1 VDAVAVAAAH
11 GGVRVTALPVNEPQ
25 VLPPDVLI
33 SPAGNLAPRVRSRMR
48 ARSGDFTVS
57 RPGSRHS
64 AKIVDGQAAG
74 LLELFR
80 EPRRVVDAVL
90 AYAGMTGG
98 DPQAVLAAAF
108 PVIRDCCNAGF
119 LVDADSLEAKR
130 IEPMLRRGDRV
141 GRWRIV
147 RCVQALVDFEVYQAS
162 NARDPAAIKILRPGA
177 GKLPE
182 RLLANEAGVLRVLAG
197 RGAPR
202 LVAQAL
208 HQGRPCIV
216 TTWGSGTSPLMAA
229 AEMREAGHRD
239 DLLALC
245 CAIVDAYARLHALGV
260 VHADVDGR
268 NLLIAADGT
277 VTILDFGLSQVAERA
292 RNRRPIPRAGIG
304 LFTEPEYAREELAFR
319 APPRASMASDQYSVG
334 VLLYALL
341 TGDLH
346 LDFALERGRA
356 LRQIASA
363 APLPFARRHTTPW
376 PAVERALRRALRT
389 LPSDRFASM
398 EAFGAA
404 LRAASKTRPAGNRRV
419 ARSAAARAAAPELA
433 TVLQRTLRSVDPR
446 GPAFAGALAPPTASV
461 TFGAAGVAAGL
472 YRIAC
477 TRDDPWLL
485 SVADAWLTKAEL
497 QIGRPTAYYN
507 SAIGVPARDVG
518 RTAPYHTASGI
529 HLVRALLSLALSD
542 GASADAA
549 TAAFVGASRGECRC
563 IDLTLGRAGT
573 LLACA
578 ILLDALRGS
587 GDAAASAVKELGD
600 VTVAR
605 LWRRIGAYPPVP
617 ECAAFPALG
626 MAHGWAGVLYA
637 TMRWCAS
644 TGVRIPTGLE
654 RRLDELAS
662 CAEPAG
668 RGVRWASDHL
678 GPGGERVAGYVSGW
692 CNGSAGLL
700 HLWTLAHR
708 ELGRPKFLELARLSA
723 WHAWEDREPGFS
735 LCCSLAGRAY
745 GLLNLY
751 RHTGDQA
758 WLARARTLGVR
769 AASEVLMEGRAP
781 WYPLSLYKGD
791 LGVAVLAADLEH
803 PEFACMP
810 LFEEEGWPRPQRI

>member
-1 VDAVAVAAAH
+1 MAAAH
-11 GGVRVTALPVNEPQ
+11 GGVRVAALPVHAPQ

-33 SPAGNLAPRVRSRMR
+33 SPVGDLAPRIRRRLR

-57 RPGSRHS
+57 RPGSRQS
-64 AKIVDGQAAG
+64 AKVVGRQAAG

-80 EPRRVVDAVL
+80 EPRRIVEAVL

-98 DPQAVLAAAF
+98 DPQEVLTAAF

-119 LVDADSLEAKR
+119 LVDADSPESKR

-147 RCVQALVDFEVYQAS
+147 RCVQALVDVEVYQAS
-162 NARDPAAIKILRPGA
+162 SGQSSAAIKILRPGA
-177 GKLPE
+177 GEVTE
-182 RLLANEAGVLRVLAG
+182 RLLANEARVLRVLGG

-202 LVAQAL
+202 LIAQGL
-208 HQGRPCIV
+208 HTGRPYLV
-216 TTWGSGTSPLMAA
+216 TSWCSGASPVTAA
-229 AEMREAGHRD
+229 AEMRETGRRD

-245 CAIVDAYARLHALGV
+245 CAIVEAYARLHALGV

-268 NLLIAADGT
+268 NLLIAADGS
-277 VTILDFGLSQVAERA
+277 VTILDFGLSQVAASA
-292 RNRRPIPRAGIG
+292 RTRRPIPRAGIG
-304 LFTEPEYAREELAFR
+304 LSTEPEYARAELASR
-319 APPRASMASDQYSVG
+319 APPRASAASDQYAVG

-341 TGDLH
+341 TGDLP
-346 LDFALERGRA
+346 LDFALERRRA

-363 APLPFARRHTTPW
+363 TPLPFARRHTRPW
-376 PAVERALRRALRT
+376 PAVERVLRRALRT
-389 LPSDRFASM
+389 SPSGRFASM
-398 EAFGAA
+398 GSFGAG
-404 LRAASKTRPAGNRRV
+404 LRAALKTRPTRDRQV
-419 ARSAAARAAAPELA
+419 ARSAAARAATRALDR
-433 TVLQRTLRSVDPR
+433 VLQRTLQSVDPR
-446 GPAFAGALAPPTASV
+446 GPEFAGALPPPTASV

-477 TRDDPWLL
+477 ARDDPWLL
-485 SVADAWLTKAEL
+485 SAADAWLTKAEF
-497 QIGRPTAYYN
+497 QMERPTAYY
-507 SAIGVPARDVG
+507 SPSDGIPARVLG
-518 RTAPYHTASGI
+518 RTTPYHTASGI

-542 GASADAA
+542 AASADAA
-549 TAAFVGASRGECRC
+549 TAAFVDASRGACRC
-563 IDLTLGRAGT
+563 LDLMLGRAGT

-578 ILLDALRGS
+578 MLLDALRGR
-587 GDAAASAVKELGD
+587 GGVAAADVEGLGGA
-600 VTVAR
+600 TLAR

-617 ECAAFPALG
+617 ECAAFSALG

-644 TGVRIPTGLE
+644 ASGRIPNGLE

-668 RGVRWASDHL
+668 RGVRWASDGL
-678 GPGGERVAGYVSGW
+678 GPGGERVAGYVPGW
-692 CNGSAGLL
+692 CNGSAGFV

-708 ELGRPKFLELARLSA
+708 ELGQPKFLELAKLSA
-723 WHAWEDREPGFS
+723 WHAWEDDEPGSS
-735 LCCSLAGRAY
+735 LCCFLAGRAY

-769 AASEVLMEGRAP
+769 AASEVLTEGRGAK
-781 WYPLSLYKGD
+781 YPLSLYKGD

-810 LFEEEGWPRPQRI
+810 MFEEEGWPRPLRT